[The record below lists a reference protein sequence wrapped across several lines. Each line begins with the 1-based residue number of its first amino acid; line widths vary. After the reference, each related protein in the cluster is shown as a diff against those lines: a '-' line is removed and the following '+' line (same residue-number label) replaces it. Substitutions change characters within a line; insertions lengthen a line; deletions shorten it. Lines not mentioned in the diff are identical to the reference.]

1 MIVSVI
7 NQKGGTGKTT
17 TSINLSSG
25 LCQQGKKTLVID
37 IDPQANATTGLNYEV
52 KQGEA
57 SIRDILENGVHPNE
71 AIIETAQN
79 GLKLIPST
87 IKLSVTAEQLY
98 SKMFREAM
106 LSKALKPINK
116 QYDYIVIDC
125 PPNLGVLTVNAIYAS
140 DFVIIPCE
148 TSRSSLDGINDL
160 LNVLSLIKG
169 KNFNNYRLL
178 LTLVDNRNKITNEIV
193 MDELADFQHN
203 MFSTIIARN
212 EALNQSQFARED
224 IFSFDPKSRGAQ
236 DYQNLTMELLQHE
249 C

>member
-1 MIVSVI
+1 MVISVI

-25 LCQQGKKTLVID
+25 LCQQGKKALVID
-37 IDPQANATTGLNYEV
+37 IDPQANATTGLNHEV
-52 KQGEA
+52 KQGQL
-57 SIRDILENGVHPNE
+57 SIKDILENGVDPSE
-71 AIIETAQN
+71 AIIDTHRE

-98 SKMFREAM
+98 SKVFREAL
-106 LSKALKPINK
+106 LSRALKPISK
-116 QYDYIVIDC
+116 QYDYIIIDC

-140 DFVIIPCE
+140 DFIIIPCE

-160 LNVLSLIKG
+160 LNVITLIKG
-169 KNFNNYRLL
+169 KNFINYRLL
-178 LTLVDNRNKITNEIV
+178 LTLMDSRNKVTNEIV
-193 MDELADFQHN
+193 MDELAPFQEKL
-203 MFSTIIARN
+203 FKTIISRN

-224 IFSFDPKSRGAQ
+224 IFTFDPKSRGAQ